1 MTKISL
7 ELDDIKALA
16 SDSRLEILK
25 ALDGKKLSLN
35 NISEITKLNKATL
48 HVHLSK
54 LLEAE
59 FIKKNERE
67 GHKWVYYKLTWKGEC
82 LLHPENTR
90 IVVLF
95 SITFISFFVG
105 VIQLLNFAKGTI
117 VGFAQTLPNAETTQ
131 IFAVPKGFN
140 TALFSQQAFQNVA
153 EVPTHNQT
161 LVQLSQAINSNANVK
176 DLMGNAFS
184 DDKIQWSAT
193 PHSSNLVASVQDPTL
208 LYIGLV
214 CFAVFIIFLCVALW
228 RLWENKTP
236 EL

>member
-25 ALDGKKLSLN
+25 VLDGKKLSLN
-35 NISEITKLNKATL
+35 NISDITKLNKATL

-54 LLEAE
+54 LLEAG

-95 SITFISFFVG
+95 SIAFISFFVG
-105 VIQLLNFAKGTI
+105 VIQLINFAKGTI

-131 IFAVPKGFN
+131 IFAIPRGVH

-161 LVQLSQAINSNANVK
+161 LIQLSNAINSNANIK
-176 DLMGNAFS
+176 GIMGNGFS
-184 DDKIQWSAT
+184 DDSIQWSAT
-193 PHSSNLVASVQDPTL
+193 SHSSNLVASVQDPTL

-214 CFAVFIIFLCVALW
+214 CLAVFIVFLCVAIW
-228 RLWENKTP
+228 RLWENKIP

>member
-7 ELDDIKALA
+7 ELDDIRALA
-16 SDSRLEILK
+16 SDSRLGILK

-35 NISEITKLNKATL
+35 NISDITKLNKATL

-54 LLEAE
+54 LLDAG
-59 FIKKNERE
+59 FIKKNERD

-95 SITFISFFVG
+95 SITFISFIAG
-105 VIQLLNFAKGTI
+105 VIQLINFAKGTV
-117 VGFAQTLPNAETTQ
+117 VGFAQTLPKAETTQ
-131 IFAVPKGFN
+131 IFAVPKGAD

-153 EVPTHNQT
+153 EVPTNNQT
-161 LVQLSQAINSNANVK
+161 LIQLSQAINSNANVK
-176 DLMGNAFS
+176 GLVGNTFS
-184 DDKIQWSAT
+184 DDKIQWSVNT
-193 PHSSNLVASVQDPTL
+193 HSSNLVASVQDPTL
-208 LYIGLV
+208 LYLGLF
-214 CFAVFIIFLCVALW
+214 CLAAFIIFLCVAIW
-228 RLWENKTP
+228 RLWENKIP

>member
-7 ELDDIKALA
+7 ELEDIRALA
-16 SDSRLEILK
+16 SDSRLGILK

-35 NISEITKLNKATL
+35 NISDITKLNKATL

-54 LLEAE
+54 LLEAG

-67 GHKWVYYKLTWKGEC
+67 GHKWIYYKLTWKGEC

-95 SITFISFFVG
+95 SITFISFFAG
-105 VIQLLNFAKGTI
+105 VIQLINFAKGTV
-117 VGFAQTLPNAETTQ
+117 VGFAQTLPKAETTQ
-131 IFAVPKGFN
+131 IFAVPKGAD
-140 TALFSQQAFQNVA
+140 TALFSQHVFQNVA
-153 EVPTHNQT
+153 EVPTRNQT

-176 DLMGNAFS
+176 GLVGNAFS

-193 PHSSNLVASVQDPTL
+193 PDSSNLVASVQDPTL

-214 CFAVFIIFLCVALW
+214 CFAVFIIFLCVAIW